1 MDRNHIL
8 KPAIYWIKFG
18 RNHLKIGQNCH
29 IFLEEDNDI
38 FRGIFPALR
47 TWAKVWLTSS
57 KPASTT
63 RHGSIFYRECEK
75 QILKKERLFL
85 INNDS
90 TLKGALLVRGLDKVI
105 GSNKEFS
112 KVVELLGDKFAY
124 TAGLASR
131 KEFED
136 APGDMITSTTSAP
149 LDL

>member
-1 MDRNHIL
+1 M
-8 KPAIYWIKFG
+8 
-18 RNHLKIGQNCH
+18 
-29 IFLEEDNDI
+29 
-38 FRGIFPALR
+38 
-47 TWAKVWLTSS
+47 
-57 KPASTT
+57 
-63 RHGSIFYRECEK
+63 
-75 QILKKERLFL
+75 

-105 GSNKEFS
+105 RSNKEFS

-136 APGDMITSTTSAP
+136 APGDKITSTTSVP